1 MFKIYDISKILH
13 WVFVPVLLAVVFTA
27 IMNTTFFSKE
37 AIMESFKFSFPNVD
51 LYEVGAAD
59 QLFIARMERRVGWV
73 FHFWS
78 GCVLFS
84 IIIGRYLSCKNKT
97 LFQYLVYSTIFAMF
111 LTGMPLFIRVD
122 IDIPMYIQDLARNI
136 HFYFAW
142 FFGLVC
148 VSHIFAVIYR
158 ENKFKENKISKHF
171 HFKKY
176 SFLIAIGF
184 AAALNQPLQAGEKI
198 SHYELGMKYYKGEI
212 GGVTISKIM
221 PNCPYDAC
229 KKAQMMKKKFKIKE
243 VDGNDVMFI
252 KKRDLKTALFFLEKS
267 AFLDNDKKGADKAL
281 KMLLGNLNYKDK
293 TPEDFLVKNLMQE
306 FEVTLD
312 EYKIKVKKLLSSSQK
327 IESCYGSFKYAQFI
341 EEGYLNLFQ
350 TDKEK
355 LLGAYQSAY
364 DSCPGT
370 RMEKMM
376 ANSKIKQLKKGEK

>member
-84 IIIGRYLSCKNKT
+84 IIVGRYLSCKNKT
-97 LFQYLVYSTIFAMF
+97 LFQYLVYSTIFVMF

-122 IDIPMYIQDLARNI
+122 VDIPMYIQDLARNI
-136 HFYFAW
+136 HFYSAW
-142 FFGLVC
+142 FFGIVC

-176 SFLIAIGF
+176 SFLIAIVF

-229 KKAQMMKKKFKIKE
+229 KKAEMMKKKFKIKE
-243 VDGNDVMFI
+243 VDGNDIMFI
-252 KKRDLKTALFFLEKS
+252 KKRDFKTALFFLEKS
-267 AFLDNDKKGADKAL
+267 ALEDSHKKGADKAL
-281 KMLLGNLNYKDK
+281 KMLLSNLNYKDK
-293 TPEDFLVKNLMQE
+293 RPEEFLVKNLMQE
-306 FEVTLD
+306 YQITLD
-312 EYKIKVKKLLSSSQK
+312 EYKTKVKNLLINSQK
-327 IESCYGSFKYAQFI
+327 IKSCYGSFKYAQFI
-341 EEGYLNLFQ
+341 EKNYLDLFQ
-350 TDKEK
+350 TNDEK
-355 LLGAYQSAY
+355 LLAAYQTAFN
-364 DSCPGT
+364 SCPGT

-376 ANSKIKQLKKGEK
+376 ANSKIKQLSKDKK